1 MRYFPTDTSRKSQK
15 NTGAIWCAALLALL
29 LLPAI
34 AAADSER
41 YVLRFNDTHLRGF
54 QNDPVKLYLKT
65 ALRQQY
71 PWVNPADLRLKRVT
85 LVGKSKHGRGRVQL
99 KVGANRTDQYR
110 VGGQPY
116 DFNSPVRHS
125 FDWVTM
131 KNPAGGSRGPWQVQ
145 LRGNFVVRKV
155 VLEVRE
161 KEHQHRWYGQYRYRG
176 HGEWNW

>member
-1 MRYFPTDTSRKSQK
+1 MRYFPTEKERKSQK
-15 NTGAIWCAALLALL
+15 SKRAIWCAALLALL
-29 LLPAI
+29 VLPAI

-41 YVLRFNDTHLRGF
+41 YVLRFNDIHLRGYH
-54 QNDPVKLYLKT
+54 NDPAKLFLKV

-85 LVGKSKHGRGRVQL
+85 LVGKSKHGRGRARL

-110 VGGQPY
+110 VGGQIY
-116 DFNSPVRHS
+116 DFDSPARYS
-125 FDWVTM
+125 FDRVTM
-131 KNPAGGSRGPWQVQ
+131 KNPVKGSRGPWQVQ

-161 KEHQHRWYGQYRYRG
+161 KEHRRRWYGQYRYRG
-176 HGEWNW
+176 HGEWDW